1 MQKDPR
7 PWLTATYTPEQ
18 KKFYFEHRD
27 DYKDMSTDDIYKNLY
42 PDDIR
47 GRIIK
52 ETIDRRHNPNGI
64 STEEK
69 ENMPSAYYEP
79 DGCPWCGSSL
89 KEEDGTYH
97 CYCCGYDHKLE
108 RNDYVW
114 DDEDE
119 D

>member
-1 MQKDPR
+1 MQEDPR

-27 DYKDMSTDDIYKNLY
+27 DYKDVTTDDIYKNIH

-52 ETIDRRHNPNGI
+52 ETLDKRYNPNGV

-69 ENMPSAYYEP
+69 ENMPSAYYKP
-79 DGCPWCGSSL
+79 DGCPWCGADL
-89 KEEDGTYH
+89 TEEDGTYH

-108 RNDYVW
+108 RNDYKW
-114 DDEDE
+114 DDVDE